1 MTKVNILH
9 LGHVGLFVR
18 DLSRMAE
25 FYRRVFGFLITDV
38 DLDASGKPRAVF
50 LSRNPDEHHQLV
62 LVSRAGVVPVAT
74 VIQQISFR
82 TESLAEVRRT
92 YFALLEESLS
102 QIEPITHGT
111 AWSVYFRD
119 PEENRIELFAETPWY
134 ITQPFVAPVD
144 YNRSEDAILRE
155 TEELCR
161 AQPSFRMMSE
171 WRAEAAQRMRQA
183 FAALTSHGP
192 ASIG

>member
-1 MTKVNILH
+1 MTQFSRLD

-18 DLSRMAE
+18 DLLRMAA
-25 FYRRVFGFLITDV
+25 FYRSVFGFVVTDA
-38 DLDASGKPRAVF
+38 DFDAADKPRAMF
-50 LSRNPDEHHQLV
+50 LSRNPEEHHQLV
-62 LVSRAGVVPVAT
+62 LVSRPGVVPAASV
-74 VIQQISFR
+74 VQQISFR
-82 TESLAEVRRT
+82 TASLAEVRRT
-92 YFALLEESLS
+92 YFALREEQVS

-119 PEENRIELFAETPWY
+119 PEENRIELFTETPWY

-144 YNRSEDAILRE
+144 YNKAEDVIRRE

-171 WRAEAAQRMRQA
+171 WRAEVAQRMQQA
-183 FAALTSHGP
+183 VAALGAQAT
-192 ASIG
+192 